1 MRRSLRTLLAYALV
15 LVCVDSGFSQTGSP
29 EKRLTADREGYSFSV
44 PTGFNAKQTDEG
56 FGLVDTAKTVIII
69 LKAHEYQTFEK
80 FSAEANL
87 ERDGLTLLGKIQDV
101 AHKGKAF
108 RTFKQTPQGNVIV
121 DTFVLFSP
129 SGGGLLVVALSDN
142 ANNEKSFQA
151 ALKIAN
157 SVAFTN
163 PVSSGDVEQWQGFLR
178 GKHLMSASSSAGGF
192 SQSTHIYLCPSGLF
206 SFGSDSLS
214 NSINGTGSVASGSGG
229 RWEISTRG
237 GTTLILRYRD
247 GTQRA
252 YRISRRPDPAVVDL
266 DGTRYLVKPFSGC
279 PE

>member
-1 MRRSLRTLLAYALV
+1 MKRFLGTLLALAVV
-15 LVCVDSGFSQTGSP
+15 LLFVSSNFSQTGGP
-29 EKRLTADREGYSFSV
+29 EKRFTAARDGYSFSV
-44 PTGFNAKQTDEG
+44 PTGFDANQTEEG

-87 ERDGLTLLGKIQDV
+87 ERDGLTLVGKVQDV
-101 AHKGKAF
+101 AHKGKTF
-108 RTFKQTPQGNVIV
+108 RTFKETPQGNVIV

-151 ALKIAN
+151 ALKIAD

-163 PVSSGDVEQWQGFLR
+163 PVSSADVEQWQGFLR
-178 GKHLMSASSSAGGF
+178 GKHLMSASSSSGGF
-192 SQSTHIYLCPSGLF
+192 SQSTHIYLCPSGAFRF
-206 SFGSDSLS
+206 SSESLS
-214 NSINGTGSVASGSGG
+214 NSIIGTGRVGGGSDG
-229 RWEISTRG
+229 RWEVSSVG
-237 GTTLILRYRD
+237 GTKLILRGRD

-252 YRISRRPDPAVVDL
+252 YGISRRPDPAVVDL